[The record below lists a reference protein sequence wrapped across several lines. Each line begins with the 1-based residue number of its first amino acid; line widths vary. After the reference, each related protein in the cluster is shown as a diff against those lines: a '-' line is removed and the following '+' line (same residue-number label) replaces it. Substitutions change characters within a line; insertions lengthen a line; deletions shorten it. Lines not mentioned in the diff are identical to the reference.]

1 MNRVYETVIMFF
13 IVGVVLSFIEALGG
27 VLIEHFF
34 DITFWDYT
42 NQKYNMFNLK
52 NSKINKKFNDVSS
65 TENDMLSSSLKKI
78 GYNDEQIKAIL
89 KIALD
94 DYIMPFFTE
103 KLLTEKEFNITM
115 RFLGFEEN
123 PLKGII
129 LKIDLEKRFLI
140 MNFYNKYNDEIEVCD
155 INIYRLI
162 YDISVEYDSKVLN
175 EVLKKGFKNGFNY
188 EFISGVNKKYR
199 DNEDLNTLVKS
210 KKKKKHNNE

>member
-1 MNRVYETVIMFF
+1 
-13 IVGVVLSFIEALGG
+13 
-27 VLIEHFF
+27 
-34 DITFWDYT
+34 
-42 NQKYNMFNLK
+42 
-52 NSKINKKFNDVSS
+52 
-65 TENDMLSSSLKKI
+65 
-78 GYNDEQIKAIL
+78 
-89 KIALD
+89 
-94 DYIMPFFTE
+94 
-103 KLLTEKEFNITM
+103 M

-140 MNFYNKYNDEIEVCD
+140 MNFYNKYSSKIEVSD

-162 YDISVEYDSKVLN
+162 YDISMEYDSKVLN

-188 EFISGVNKKYR
+188 DFISGVNKKYR

>member
-1 MNRVYETVIMFF
+1 
-13 IVGVVLSFIEALGG
+13 
-27 VLIEHFF
+27 
-34 DITFWDYT
+34 
-42 NQKYNMFNLK
+42 MFNLK

-94 DYIMPFFTE
+94 DYIMSFFTE

-115 RFLGFEEN
+115 HFLVFEEN

-140 MNFYNKYNDEIEVCD
+140 MNFYNKYSSKIEVSD

-162 YDISVEYDSKVLN
+162 YDISMEYDSKVLN

-188 EFISGVNKKYR
+188 DFISGVNKKYR